1 MFRARPPRR
10 DWRGGLEAIALSVG
24 LGVAVLFALV
34 VGNNVPW
41 LAVLSEHRWA
51 VVAGAAVVG
60 GGFASVAARA
70 GVHPLVTV
78 GSPTPTVLA
87 PFIAYGGF
95 GGLTPAYL
103 LPVMVLDEALPV
115 AVSVGILAT
124 LLGRRLRRVRSEAD
138 G

>member
-51 VVAGAAVVG
+51 VVAERR
-60 GGFASVAARA
+60 SSA
-70 GVHPLVTV
+70 GVSL
-78 GSPTPTVLA
+78 LWR
-87 PFIAYGGF
+87 
-95 GGLTPAYL
+95 PAR
-103 LPVMVLDEALPV
+103 
-115 AVSVGILAT
+115 VSI
-124 LLGRRLRRVRSEAD
+124 RW
-138 G
+138 